1 MLSFPCNSAELCPE
15 QHFLTPNFLSFMLL
29 LSRFTKS
36 FKNKLL
42 KAFTKKGRLAS
53 VKNCHP
59 LKFCGIVFIPFLQK
73 KFNIHKLVTFFCL
86 FSFVACRGHFFRL
99 NPLRKVR
106 KISSHSMFSS
116 QAIILDFFT
125 ETSVCVMRVGR
136 SHNRKRAP
144 FLVLGLSA

>member
-73 KFNIHKLVTFFCL
+73 KNSISISWSLYWIFTARCIKIKLLQNMTPATVTLLCWNRWREQLDASYIVVSNAVFYYPIQFNSL
-86 FSFVACRGHFFRL
+86 FATHLLQQFE
-99 NPLRKVR
+99 
-106 KISSHSMFSS
+106 IY
-116 QAIILDFFT
+116 
-125 ETSVCVMRVGR
+125 
-136 SHNRKRAP
+136 
-144 FLVLGLSA
+144 